1 MEKRYIITESEK
13 QQIWNWIVE
22 RQSMK
27 VNKLLDSLPEF
38 KEEKKDG

>member
-1 MEKRYIITESEK
+1 MAEKRFIITESEK

-27 VNKLLDSLPEF
+27 INYLLDSLPEL
-38 KEEKKDG
+38 EEKK